1 MQGATDSLPWE
12 GHGAGAGPSTAGGSA
27 LQPWG
32 DAGGGA
38 TAGASGGRERS
49 GNAEITPLEVLT
61 PALPDSHEKG
71 RARAQCLECVELV
84 TTKHRRSKG
93 LALGRRCTTN
103 TCQAGRLACQAKK
116 CMQISKRDSQSL
128 S

>member
-1 MQGATDSLPWE
+1 MHSIVCLLCCCCVTVALDAHDQVCNHLLAGCYTLASAMLTCATVSIVKVKDGMQGPTDNLPWE
-12 GHGAGAGPSTAGGSA
+12 GQGAGAGAGAGPSTAGGSA

-61 PALPDSHEKG
+61 PALPDS
-71 RARAQCLECVELV
+71 
-84 TTKHRRSKG
+84 
-93 LALGRRCTTN
+93 
-103 TCQAGRLACQAKK
+103 
-116 CMQISKRDSQSL
+116 
-128 S
+128 

>member
-1 MQGATDSLPWE
+1 MQGASDSLPWE
-12 GHGAGAGPSTAGGSA
+12 GQGAGAGAGPSSAGGSA

-32 DAGGGA
+32 DAGGGV

-61 PALPDSHEKG
+61 PALPSHEKG
-71 RARAQCLECVELV
+71 REKAQCLECVELL
-84 TTKHRRSKG
+84 TTKHGRSKR
-93 LALGRRCTTN
+93 LALDQRCNTD

-116 CMQISKRDSQSL
+116 RMQV
-128 S
+128 